1 MTAIQLCGQI
11 IAKDIDEASLQEKL
25 RDHYLNFKGRVPQCL
40 CTPIPARLY
49 IAKLGVRFLLK
60 RWPGSGHE
68 HAIDCDRYEAPP
80 EASGLGKLMGSA
92 IREDTLTGDIELKLG
107 FPLKKQPRTAIS
119 AELVEAQGQ
128 ESDLNESAAGSTSKV
143 SLRAVLHYLWDQ
155 AELTHW
161 KPGMKGK
168 RNWWVVQSRL
178 LDAAARM
185 TTKGLRLEKR
195 LYIPEPFKPETKE
208 QIRLRRR
215 GFFQSVAS
223 QKAARELL
231 MFLFEVKEI
240 SPSPYGYKL
249 IAKNVPDDN
258 FFLTADLY
266 KLLRKRF
273 ATELEMFERA
283 DGQCHLMALGTISV
297 KPSGIVNIEEMTL
310 MATTGDWIPVTD
322 QQEAVVVDYSVT
334 TGRQFIKPLK
344 YNMGAGRAL
353 AAMLFT
359 DTPVQPMAL
368 YIVKPDDSDAL
379 IEARRELQAAGR
391 SLSVEW
397 HVADDPI
404 PTTVIDQVPTLRMA
418 KIV

>member
-40 CTPIPARLY
+40 CTPIHARLY

-249 IAKNVPDDN
+249 VAKNVPDDN

-283 DGQCHLMALGTISV
+283 DGQCHLMALGTISSHRRNCRYRDHGP
-297 KPSGIVNIEEMTL
+297 KSPN
-310 MATTGDWIPVTD
+310 
-322 QQEAVVVDYSVT
+322 
-334 TGRQFIKPLK
+334 R
-344 YNMGAGRAL
+344 R
-353 AAMLFT
+353 
-359 DTPVQPMAL
+359 
-368 YIVKPDDSDAL
+368 SDRD
-379 IEARRELQAAGR
+379 RRCFFHLQR
-391 SLSVEW
+391 CWRVW
-397 HVADDPI
+397 
-404 PTTVIDQVPTLRMA
+404 
-418 KIV
+418 